1 MVLYSSFNCV
11 ATWFREKR
19 ALAMGITASG
29 SSLGGVV
36 MPILVDHIIDRN
48 GFGWAMRICALF
60 MLALLVVTNLTVRS
74 RLRPHPTTL
83 TLTSYLK
90 NFTDIPFVLVT
101 LASFFYSMGMF
112 IPITYIVTY
121 GQHVGM
127 RTSLAGYL
135 VSIFNAA
142 R

>member
-1 MVLYSSFNCV
+1 
-11 ATWFREKR
+11 
-19 ALAMGITASG
+19 MGITASG

-127 RTSLAGYL
+127 GTSLAGYL